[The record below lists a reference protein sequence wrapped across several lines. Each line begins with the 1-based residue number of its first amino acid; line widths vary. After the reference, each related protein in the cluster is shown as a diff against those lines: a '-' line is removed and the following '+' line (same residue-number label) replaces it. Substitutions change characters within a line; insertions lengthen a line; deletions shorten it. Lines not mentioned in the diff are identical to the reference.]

1 MANCYVHHT
10 VENSNMSVIKNN
22 VLCLEKYIPVFCFFF
37 FKQCTLRIFSPTTD
51 TIFIPGAKTQILISF
66 LSLPWGFSQLIPTNV
81 NNNVLCSSPCPA
93 MEE

>member
-1 MANCYVHHT
+1 MANRYVHHT
-10 VENSNMSVIKNN
+10 VENSSMSVIKNS
-22 VLCLEKYIPVFCFFF
+22 VLCLEKYIPVFFFF
-37 FKQCTLRIFSPTTD
+37 FKQCTLRILSPTTD

-81 NNNVLCSSPCPA
+81 NNNVLCNSPYPA